1 MIPAKSNCQA
11 HKLARIQRGGSW
23 PWNTTVTYVT
33 RPVAPIAYD
42 SEQVTFGSIP
52 QTSVLVPWL

>member
-42 SEQVTFGSIP
+42 SRRETFGPIP
-52 QTSVLVPWL
+52 